1 MCAICGGRGN
11 GRREELHLSHGIS
24 VWLCG
29 EHRSREFQ
37 RSRAGRDFTASL
49 SHVWRAAGRMTRRH
63 QQALD
68 AHLTRMTLPEPNER
82 QKGSYAWKELRG
94 EAERRFA
101 AGEDPRRVI
110 DELARRPLRGASGPS
125 CRTLRRWFT
134 DSRWTHLAADAEI
147 PGGAGVQALRRR
159 TFCVL

>member
-1 MCAICGGRGN
+1 
-11 GRREELHLSHGIS
+11 
-24 VWLCG
+24 
-29 EHRSREFQ
+29 
-37 RSRAGRDFTASL
+37 
-49 SHVWRAAGRMTRRH
+49 MTRRH

-125 CRTLRRWFT
+125 YRTLRRWFT

-147 PGGAGVQALRRR
+147 PGGAGVQALRRGHNAKPAASTAPDEEGR
-159 TFCVL
+159 AATRSTTRPIRGPC